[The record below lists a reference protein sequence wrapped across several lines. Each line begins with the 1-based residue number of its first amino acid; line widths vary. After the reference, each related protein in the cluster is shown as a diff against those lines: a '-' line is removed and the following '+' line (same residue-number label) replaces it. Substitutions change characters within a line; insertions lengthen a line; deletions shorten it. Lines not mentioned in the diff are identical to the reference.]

1 MTGLSDSF
9 QRPIN
14 YLRISVTDRCNLFCF
29 YCRSEGMPLLPKEE
43 VLSYE
48 EIYTIVLAFSELGIK
63 KVRLT
68 GGEPLLRK
76 NLPYLISKLSQI
88 KNIDDLS
95 LTTNGTLLLSYAKE
109 LKKSGLKR
117 INVSLDTL
125 RRDRFVQITR
135 EDKLEQVLQG
145 IEEAKKIGLEPIKI
159 NMVVMRG
166 INDDEVL
173 DFACLSKEKGWHIR
187 FIELMPF
194 CNTFHFLFVSVAEVK
209 ERLKALGELE
219 PCLPTADGG
228 PAKYF
233 RLPNSQGTIGF
244 ISPISEH
251 FCFSCN
257 RLRLTADGKLR
268 LCLLNEIEIDL
279 KGPLRR
285 GSSLEEIKGIIK
297 KAISQKPLKHHLEM
311 GKKLKGMTYLGG

>member
-14 YLRISVTDRCNLFCF
+14 YLRISVTDRCNLYCF
-29 YCRSEGMPLLPKEE
+29 YCRSERMLPVPKEE
-43 VLSYE
+43 ILSFE
-48 EIYTIVLAFSELGIK
+48 EIIIIVQAFTELGIN

-76 NLPYLISKLSQI
+76 DLPYLISELSQI
-88 KNIDDLS
+88 KTIDDLS
-95 LTTNGTLLLSYAKE
+95 LTTNGTLLSNYASE
-109 LKKSGLKR
+109 LKKSGLRR
-117 INVSLDTL
+117 INISLDTL
-125 RRDRFVQITR
+125 HPDRFLQITG

-145 IEEAKKIGLEPIKI
+145 IELAKKIGLEPVKI
-159 NMVVMRG
+159 NMVVMKG

-173 DFACLSKEKGWHIR
+173 DFARLSRDEGWHIR

-194 CNTFHFLFVSVAEVK
+194 GNTLPYHFISISKVK
-209 ERLKALGELE
+209 EKLEALGELK
-219 PCLPTADGG
+219 PCPPTTGSG

-233 RLPNSQGTIGF
+233 RFPHSKGTIGF
-244 ISPISEH
+244 ISPVSEH

-268 LCLLNEIEIDL
+268 LCLLDEIEIDL
-279 KGPLRR
+279 KGPLRS
-285 GSSLEEIKGIIK
+285 GSSLEEIKEIIK
-297 KAISQKPLKHHLEM
+297 EAISQKPLKHRLEM
-311 GKKLKGMTYLGG
+311 GKKIERMTYLGG